1 MVRLRTSEGF
11 RWETDVPN
19 TLGGPEFEVLQRSVA
34 RATSKGRLQKTS
46 NGFVIPPEQWMQSDA
61 IIAELFLSPLDH

>member
-1 MVRLRTSEGF
+1 
-11 RWETDVPN
+11 
-19 TLGGPEFEVLQRSVA
+19 VLQRSVA